1 MADFPQTYRKTYRG
15 TLKYSTGRTD
25 ENDNV
30 IYETK
35 TETRTGNDAKKEID
49 PDQID
54 KAINITL
61 KAAWQGVFDGIAGK
75 ILALADQEQNE
86 TASQVVAGLN
96 VGDSLEALA
105 NNIKALPGALIQELS
120 DLIVPAATDK
130 YHEKQAQYNED
141 AYNELVDLGC
151 YNIY

>member
-1 MADFPQTYRKTYRG
+1 M
-15 TLKYSTGRTD
+15 
-25 ENDNV
+25 
-30 IYETK
+30 
-35 TETRTGNDAKKEID
+35 
-49 PDQID
+49 
-54 KAINITL
+54 
-61 KAAWQGVFDGIAGK
+61 
-75 ILALADQEQNE
+75 ADQEQNE

-105 NNIKALPGALIQELS
+105 NNIKALPGSLIQELS
-120 DLIVPAATDK
+120 DLIVQASTDK